1 MAPRRVDSA
10 VPRWQRWSGC
20 ALVLLA
26 ASGCSDAPTGS
37 PTDAQS
43 GWLVPGLAEPQG
55 SIASL
60 TQREGGPPVVLWR
73 LPQPAIAE
81 LPLATT
87 PAPVYWGPQ
96 LLAPR
101 ELTAEDMQQSPR
113 TDAPSGAATET
124 ARAEAA
130 VADRAPEAQPP
141 SPDAWTATYPKSPV
155 IPVTAPAEPTAS
167 PTAAL
172 LADATPVTTGE
183 PTDAMVC
190 QRAQEKIRRA
200 YALAQRGAYFAA
212 RSELIDALRSIAEA
226 KDQDHAV
233 TRRSAMLASGLRALD
248 EAGDFS
254 PSDAAADAELNI
266 PVIVSSHR
274 TPVGKS
280 PEAAALMPQQ
290 LADLYLRYA
299 QKQLGDAV
307 SGEPA
312 GSMALHALGKVYDH
326 LGRLEPERRPLA
338 NRRAFALQQAAL
350 VARSDNYLAAH
361 ELGVLLA
368 ESGHFVEAQI
378 LLSQVVAREPNPVV
392 LRNLANVERKLGRE
406 QAALS
411 NERQAQ
417 LIAARTGAPSANGVS
432 WVPPQALA
440 QTSDGLPPN
449 RRMAAAP
456 QQPGAPV
463 PPQYRR

>member
-1 MAPRRVDSA
+1 M
-10 VPRWQRWSGC
+10 
-20 ALVLLA
+20 LLA
-26 ASGCSDAPTGS
+26 ASGCSDAP
-37 PTDAQS
+37 PE
-43 GWLVPGLAEPQG
+43 L
-55 SIASL
+55 
-60 TQREGGPPVVLWR
+60 REGAPPVVLWR

-81 LPLATT
+81 LPLATA

-113 TDAPSGAATET
+113 SDAPFGAAIET

-130 VADRAPEAQPP
+130 GADRAPEAQPP
-141 SPDAWTATYPKSPV
+141 SPDAWAATYLPSPV
-155 IPVTAPAEPTAS
+155 EPIAAPAEPAAP

-183 PTDAMVC
+183 PTDAMVS

-226 KDQDHAV
+226 KDQGNPDHAA
-233 TRRSAMLASGLRALD
+233 TRRAAMLASGLRALD

-254 PSDAAADAELNI
+254 PASVAADAELNI
-266 PVIVSSHR
+266 SVIVSSHR

-326 LGRLEPERRPLA
+326 LGRLEPERQQLA
-338 NRRAFALQQAAL
+338 DRRAFALQQAAL

-368 ESGHFVEAQI
+368 ESGHFGEAQV

-406 QAALS
+406 QAAVA

-417 LIAARTGAPSANGVS
+417 FIAARTGAPSANGVS

>member
-1 MAPRRVDSA
+1 MAPRRVDTV

-26 ASGCSDAPTGS
+26 ASGCSDAQPNPS
-37 PTDAQS
+37 
-43 GWLVPGLAEPQG
+43 
-55 SIASL
+55 ASL
-60 TQREGGPPVVLWR
+60 VQCEEGPPVVLWR

-87 PAPVYWGPQ
+87 PAPISWGPQ

-101 ELTAEDMQQSPR
+101 ELTADDLQPSPR
-113 TDAPSGAATET
+113 TDSASGAATET

-130 VADRAPEAQPP
+130 VADRTSEAQPP
-141 SPDAWTATYPKSPV
+141 SPDAWAATYPTSPV
-155 IPVTAPAEPTAS
+155 TPVPAPAEPATS
-167 PTAAL
+167 PTAAM

-183 PTDAMVC
+183 PTDAMVS

-254 PSDAAADAELNI
+254 PSDAEADAELNI
-266 PVIVSSHR
+266 AVIVSSHR

-280 PEAAALMPQQ
+280 PEAAALVPQQ

-326 LGRLEPERRPLA
+326 LGRLEPERQQLA
-338 NRRAFALQQAAL
+338 DRRAFALQQAAL

-368 ESGHFVEAQI
+368 ESGHFGEAQI

-392 LRNLANVERKLGRE
+392 LRNLAHVERKLGRE
-406 QAALS
+406 QAAVA

-417 LIAARTGAPSANGVS
+417 FYAARTGAPSANGIS

-449 RRMAAAP
+449 RRMAATP

-463 PPQYRR
+463 PQQYRR